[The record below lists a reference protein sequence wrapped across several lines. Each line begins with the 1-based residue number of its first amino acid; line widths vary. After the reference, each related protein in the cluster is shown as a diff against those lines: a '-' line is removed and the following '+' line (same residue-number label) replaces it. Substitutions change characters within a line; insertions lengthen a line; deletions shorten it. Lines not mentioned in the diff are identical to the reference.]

1 LNAAEVRLRVL
12 SAENAKL
19 DQRRQQLQTD
29 AEIERLAREQYGLVK
44 PGEEAYAILPPKPGP
59 AATTAPA
66 PAPAPAKKKAARPWW
81 EVWQ

>member
-1 LNAAEVRLRVL
+1 L

-44 PGEEAYAILPPKPGP
+44 PGEEAFAILPPKPALTP
-59 AATTAPA
+59 T
-66 PAPAPAKKKAARPWW
+66 PAPAKNKKKASGRPWW
-81 EVWQ
+81 EIWR